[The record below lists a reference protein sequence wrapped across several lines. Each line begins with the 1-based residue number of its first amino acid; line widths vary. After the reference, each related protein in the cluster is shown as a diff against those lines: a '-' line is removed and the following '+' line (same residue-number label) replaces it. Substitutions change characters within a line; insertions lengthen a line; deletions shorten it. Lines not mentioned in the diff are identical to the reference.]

1 MTRSHTRVLLLGMAL
16 ALIFLF
22 MASATRVQAQGY
34 DDTWI
39 GDSKLHILVRI
50 NGAPLAY
57 ADESANAID
66 IDLKTPIEIYFDA
79 NVTNDKDLNITSSLV
94 FHYQG
99 IALFSVDVVSEATGL
114 PWIIAP
120 HDADIDPVTSTLDLS
135 NLTLGPISLIT
146 AVIEV
151 QFLFEYTEMP
161 AQTTG
166 GTVDQTFYLKTPTDP
181 TSILTSVT
189 GIAAAVATGTTAF
202 ALVSNFNMLLD
213 AIRTSH
219 KLRSIQKKASELRSL
234 PNLAVLGAL
243 PALFALVSGMSKG
256 VKRKEGKD
264 GAEAPSES
272 GVSEYVVRQRLR
284 ETAGDAWLMDKCPK
298 CKRKWNKKTN
308 ECKKCGFDLEDGQRA
323 YADLLT
329 TKVTPAL
336 RLLNKKKSVSIKQL
350 AKKTKSNSYNAGVL
364 GAALVDTELSEITK
378 VSTPFRG
385 FVMNIAGLAFLIIT
399 WDQLLGGSTST
410 FQNTLTIIGAALSL
424 GVIIGLYFTRKSQIK
439 KFRIDANGLTPET
452 PHPEEDAATDEP
464 DESVDEEPSDEFDE
478 AESPEEPV
486 EEEEPAEEE
495 SDDEQDETEASEES
509 VEEEEPAEEESD
521 DEPDEVEASEES
533 VDEEEPE
540 EKDEAELSSEE
551 TVEGEDSDTPDESET
566 DSIEEDESDQLTPE
580 ELDKER
586 M

>member
-1 MTRSHTRVLLLGMAL
+1 
-16 ALIFLF
+16 
-22 MASATRVQAQGY
+22 
-34 DDTWI
+34 
-39 GDSKLHILVRI
+39 
-50 NGAPLAY
+50 
-57 ADESANAID
+57 
-66 IDLKTPIEIYFDA
+66 YFDA

-161 AQTTG
+161 EQNTVS
-166 GTVDQTFYLKTPTDP
+166 TVDQTFYLKTPTDP
-181 TSILTSVT
+181 TSILTSAT
-189 GIAAAVATGTTAF
+189 GIAAVVATGATAF

-272 GVSEYVVRQRLR
+272 GVSEYVVRQRIR
-284 ETAGDAWLMDKCPK
+284 ETAGPAWLMDKCPK

-336 RLLNKKKSVSIKQL
+336 RLLNKKKTVSIKQL
-350 AKKTKSNSYNAGVL
+350 AKKTKSNNYNAGVL

-378 VSTPFRG
+378 VSTPFKG

-399 WDQLLGGSTST
+399 WDQLLGRGSST
-410 FQNTLTIIGAALSL
+410 FQTTLTIIGAALSL

-439 KFRIDANGLTPET
+439 KFRADTDGIISET
-452 PHPEEDAATDEP
+452 PSADEDAAADEP
-464 DESVDEEPSDEFDE
+464 DDSVDEEPSAESDE
-478 AESPEEPV
+478 AESPEESA

-495 SDDEQDETEASEES
+495 SDDEPDETEASEES
-509 VEEEEPAEEESD
+509 VEEEEPADEEPDEVEAAEESVEEEEPIEEESD
-521 DEPDEVEASEES
+521 DEPDEVEDS
-533 VDEEEPE
+533 VEEEKPE
-540 EKDEAELSSEE
+540 EAELSSEE
-551 TVEGEDSDTPDESET
+551 TVEDEDSDTPDEPET

-586 M
+586 K

>member
-1 MTRSHTRVLLLGMAL
+1 MAL

-22 MASATRVQAQGY
+22 VVSTTRVRAQGY

-39 GDSKLHILVRI
+39 GDDKLHVQVRI
-50 NGAPLAY
+50 NGEPLAY
-57 ADESANAID
+57 ANASASAID
-66 IDLKTPIEIYFDA
+66 IDLKTPVEIYFDT
-79 NVTNDKDLNITSSLV
+79 NVTNDKDLNVTASLV

-99 IALFSVDVVSEATGL
+99 IALFSVDVVNEATGV

-120 HDADIDPVTSTLDLS
+120 HDVDIDPVTSTLDLS
-135 NLTLGPISLIT
+135 NLTLGPVSLIT

-161 AQTTG
+161 LQDTG
-166 GTVDQTFYLKTPTDP
+166 GKVDKIFYLKTPTDP

-189 GIAAAVATGTTAF
+189 GIAAVVATGTTAF
-202 ALVSNFNMLLD
+202 SLAANFNMLID
-213 AIRTSH
+213 AVKTSH

-256 VKRKEGKD
+256 IKRKEGKG

-272 GVSEYVVRQRLR
+272 GVSEYVIRQRLR
-284 ETAGDAWLMDKCPK
+284 ETAGGAWLMDKCPK
-298 CKRKWNKKTN
+298 CKRKWNKTTN

-329 TKVTPAL
+329 SKVTPAL
-336 RLLNKKKSVSIKQL
+336 RLLNKKKNVSIKQL

-378 VSTPFRG
+378 VSTPFRS

-399 WDQLLGGSTST
+399 WDQLLGGSSGS
-410 FQNTLTIIGAALSL
+410 FQTTLTIIGGALSL
-424 GVIIGLYFTRKSQIK
+424 GVIIALYFTRKSQIE
-439 KFRIDANGLTPET
+439 KFRTDVDGIILET
-452 PHPEEDAATDEP
+452 PSPEEDTAEDEP
-464 DESVDEEPSDEFDE
+464 DDSVDEEPSAESDE
-478 AESPEEPV
+478 AES
-486 EEEEPAEEE
+486 
-495 SDDEQDETEASEES
+495 DKTEASEES

-521 DEPDEVEASEES
+521 AEPDEAEASKEPVE
-533 VDEEEPE
+533 EEEPVE
-540 EKDEAELSSEE
+540 TDEAELSSEE
-551 TVEGEDSDTPDESET
+551 AAEDEDSVELDEPKA
-566 DSIEEDESDQLTPE
+566 DSNEEEGSDQLTPE

>member
-1 MTRSHTRVLLLGMAL
+1 MAL

-34 DDTWI
+34 PDTWS
-39 GDSKLHILVRI
+39 GDDKLHILVRI
-50 NGAPLAY
+50 NGEPLAY
-57 ADESANAID
+57 ADEAASAID
-66 IDLKTPIEIYFDA
+66 IDLKTPIEIYFDV

-189 GIAAAVATGTTAF
+189 GIAAIVATGTTAF

-385 FVMNIAGLAFLIIT
+385 FVMNI
-399 WDQLLGGSTST
+399 
-410 FQNTLTIIGAALSL
+410 
-424 GVIIGLYFTRKSQIK
+424 
-439 KFRIDANGLTPET
+439 
-452 PHPEEDAATDEP
+452 
-464 DESVDEEPSDEFDE
+464 
-478 AESPEEPV
+478 
-486 EEEEPAEEE
+486 
-495 SDDEQDETEASEES
+495 
-509 VEEEEPAEEESD
+509 
-521 DEPDEVEASEES
+521 
-533 VDEEEPE
+533 
-540 EKDEAELSSEE
+540 
-551 TVEGEDSDTPDESET
+551 
-566 DSIEEDESDQLTPE
+566 
-580 ELDKER
+580 
-586 M
+586 

>member
-1 MTRSHTRVLLLGMAL
+1 MAL
-16 ALIFLF
+16 ALILLF
-22 MASATRVQAQGY
+22 MVSTTRVRAQGY

-39 GDSKLHILVRI
+39 GDTKLHILVRI
-50 NGAPLAY
+50 NGAPLAD
-57 ADESANAID
+57 AKDSASAIG
-66 IDLKTPIEIYFDA
+66 IDLKTPIEIYFDT
-79 NVTNDKDLNITSSLV
+79 NVTNDKDLNVTASLV

-99 IALFSVDVVSEATGL
+99 YPLFSVDVVNEATGL

-120 HDADIDPVTSTLDLS
+120 HDADIDPVTSILDLS
-135 NLTLGPISLIT
+135 NLTLGPISLFT

-161 AQTTG
+161 LQD
-166 GTVDQTFYLKTPTDP
+166 TVSRVRKLFYLKTPTDP
-181 TSILTSVT
+181 TSILTSAT
-189 GIAAAVATGTTAF
+189 GILGVVATGTTAF

-213 AIRTSH
+213 AVRTSH

-256 VKRKEGKD
+256 VKRKERKD

-272 GVSEYVVRQRLR
+272 SVSEYMVRQRIR
-284 ETAGDAWLMDKCPK
+284 ETAGGAWLMDKCPK

-329 TKVTPAL
+329 SKVTPAL
-336 RLLNKKKSVSIKQL
+336 RLLNKKKNVSIKQL
-350 AKKTKSNSYNAGVL
+350 AKKTKSNNYNAGVL
-364 GAALVDTELSEITK
+364 GAALVDSELSEITK
-378 VSTPFRG
+378 VSTPFKS

-399 WDQLLGGSTST
+399 WDQLLGGSTSS
-410 FQNTLTIIGAALSL
+410 FEDTLTIIGATLSL
-424 GVIIGLYFTRKSQIK
+424 GVIVALYFTRKSQIK
-439 KFRIDANGLTPET
+439 KFRTDANGITLET
-452 PHPEEDAATDEP
+452 PPPEEDVATDEP
-464 DESVDEEPSDEFDE
+464 DEFVDEEPSAESDEI
-478 AESPEEPV
+478 ESPEEPV

-495 SDDEQDETEASEES
+495 LDAEPDEAEDSEES
-509 VEEEEPAEEESD
+509 VEEP
-521 DEPDEVEASEES
+521 VET
-533 VDEEEPE
+533 
-540 EKDEAELSSEE
+540 DEAELSSEKA
-551 TVEGEDSDTPDESET
+551 VEDKDSVELDEPKA
-566 DSIEEDESDQLTPE
+566 DSNEEEGFDQLTPE

>member
-1 MTRSHTRVLLLGMAL
+1 MAL
-16 ALIFLF
+16 ALILLF
-22 MASATRVQAQGY
+22 MVSTTRVRAQGF

-39 GDSKLHILVRI
+39 GDDKLHILVRI

-66 IDLKTPIEIYFDA
+66 IDLKTPIEIYFDV

-99 IALFSVDVVSEATGL
+99 IALFSVDVVSEATGQ

-120 HDADIDPVTSTLDLS
+120 HDADIDPVTSILDLS
-135 NLTLGPISLIT
+135 NLTLGPVSLIT

-189 GIAAAVATGTTAF
+189 GIAAVVATGTTAF

-213 AIRTSH
+213 AVRTSH

-256 VKRKEGKD
+256 VKRKESKD

-272 GVSEYVVRQRLR
+272 SVSEYVVRQRIR

-323 YADLLT
+323 YTDLLAS
-329 TKVTPAL
+329 KVTPAL

-350 AKKTKSNSYNAGVL
+350 AKKTKSNNYNAGVL

-378 VSTPFRG
+378 VSTPFRA

-399 WDQLLGGSTST
+399 WDQLLGGSSGG
-410 FQNTLTIIGAALSL
+410 FQTTLTIIGGALSL
-424 GVIIGLYFTRKSQIK
+424 GVIIALYFTRKSQIER
-439 KFRIDANGLTPET
+439 FRTDVDGIILET
-452 PHPEEDAATDEP
+452 PPPEEDAADEP
-464 DESVDEEPSDEFDE
+464 DEPVDEEPSAEFDE
-478 AESPEEPV
+478 VESPEEGV
-486 EEEEPAEEE
+486 EEEAPV
-495 SDDEQDETEASEES
+495 ET
-509 VEEEEPAEEESD
+509 
-521 DEPDEVEASEES
+521 
-533 VDEEEPE
+533 
-540 EKDEAELSSEE
+540 DEAELSSEE
-551 TVEGEDSDTPDESET
+551 AVEDEDSDMFDESEI
-566 DSIEEDESDQLTPE
+566 DSIKEDESDQLTPE

>member
-1 MTRSHTRVLLLGMAL
+1 MKRSRTKILLLGMAF

-22 MASATRVQAQGY
+22 MVSTTRVKAQEF

-39 GDSKLHILVRI
+39 GDDKLHIQVKI
-50 NGAPLAY
+50 NGNPLAY
-57 ADESANAID
+57 ANISANAID
-66 IDLKTPIEIYFDA
+66 INLDDPIEIYFDT
-79 NVTNDKDLNITSSLV
+79 NVTNDKDLNVTASLV

-99 IALFSVDVVSEATGL
+99 IALFSVDVVNEATGL

-120 HDADIDPVTSTLDLS
+120 HDVDIDPVTSTLDLS
-135 NLTLGPISLIT
+135 NLTLGPVSLIT

-161 AQTTG
+161 VQDTG
-166 GTVDQTFYLKTPTDP
+166 GKVDQTFYLKTPTDP
-181 TSILTSVT
+181 ISILTSVT
-189 GIAAAVATGTTAF
+189 GIAAVVATGTTAF

-213 AIRTSH
+213 AVRTSH

-272 GVSEYVVRQRLR
+272 GVSEYVVRQRIR
-284 ETAGDAWLMDKCPK
+284 ETAGGAWLMDKCPK

-350 AKKTKSNSYNAGVL
+350 AKKTKSNNYNAGVL

-378 VSTPFRG
+378 VSTPFRA
-385 FVMNIAGLAFLIIT
+385 FVMNIAGLAFLVIT
-399 WDQLLGGSTST
+399 WDQLLGGSTSN
-410 FQNTLTIIGAALSL
+410 FQTTLTIIGAALSL
-424 GVIIGLYFTRKSQIK
+424 GVIIALYFSRKSQIE
-439 KFRIDANGLTPET
+439 KFRADVDGIILET
-452 PHPEEDAATDEP
+452 PPPEEDAAADEP
-464 DESVDEEPSDEFDE
+464 DESVDEESFAEADEV
-478 AESPEEPV
+478 ESPEEGM
-486 EEEEPAEEE
+486 
-495 SDDEQDETEASEES
+495 
-509 VEEEEPAEEESD
+509 
-521 DEPDEVEASEES
+521 
-533 VDEEEPE
+533 DEEEP
-540 EKDEAELSSEE
+540 
-551 TVEGEDSDTPDESET
+551 VET
-566 DSIEEDESDQLTPE
+566 DSIEEDESDQLTSE

>member
-1 MTRSHTRVLLLGMAL
+1 MAL
-16 ALIFLF
+16 TLIFLF
-22 MASATRVQAQGY
+22 MASATRVRAQGY

-39 GDSKLHILVRI
+39 GDDKLHILVRI
-50 NGAPLAY
+50 NDEPLAY
-57 ADESANAID
+57 ANESAKAID
-66 IDLKTPIEIYFDA
+66 IDLKIPIEIYFDT
-79 NVTNDKDLNITSSLV
+79 NVTNDKDLNVSASLV

-99 IALFSVDVVSEATGL
+99 YALFSVDVVDEATGL

-120 HDADIDPVTSTLDLS
+120 HDMDIDPVTSTLDLS
-135 NLTLGPISLIT
+135 NLTLGPISLFT

-161 AQTTG
+161 LQD
-166 GTVDQTFYLKTPTDP
+166 TVSKVDKRFYLKTPTDP

-189 GIAAAVATGTTAF
+189 GILGVVATGTTAF

-272 GVSEYVVRQRLR
+272 SVSEYVVRQRIR
-284 ETAGDAWLMDKCPK
+284 EAAGDAWLMDKCPK

-329 TKVTPAL
+329 SKVTPAL

-350 AKKTKSNSYNAGVL
+350 AKKTKSNNYNAGVL

-378 VSTPFRG
+378 VSTPIRSFL
-385 FVMNIAGLAFLIIT
+385 MNIAGLAFLIIT

-424 GVIIGLYFTRKSQIK
+424 GVIIALYFTRKSQIK
-439 KFRIDANGLTPET
+439 KFRADVDGIILET
-452 PHPEEDAATDEP
+452 PPPEEDAAADEP
-464 DESVDEEPSDEFDE
+464 DESVDEEPSAESDET
-478 AESPEEPV
+478 ESPEEPV
-486 EEEEPAEEE
+486 EEEEPTEED
-495 SDDEQDETEASEES
+495 SDDEPDDTEASEES
-509 VEEEEPAEEESD
+509 AEEEA
-521 DEPDEVEASEES
+521 PVET
-533 VDEEEPE
+533 
-540 EKDEAELSSEE
+540 DEAEVSSEE
-551 TVEGEDSDTPDESET
+551 TVEDEDSDTLDEPET
-566 DSIEEDESDQLTPE
+566 DSVEEDESDQLTPE

-586 M
+586 K

>member
-1 MTRSHTRVLLLGMAL
+1 MAL

-22 MASATRVQAQGY
+22 MASATRVRAQGY

-39 GDSKLHILVRI
+39 GDDKLHILVRI

-57 ADESANAID
+57 ANDSTKAID
-66 IDLKTPIEIYFDA
+66 IDLKIPIEIYFDT
-79 NVTNDKDLNITSSLV
+79 NVTNDKDLNVTASLV

-120 HDADIDPVTSTLDLS
+120 HNADIDPVTSILDLS

-161 AQTTG
+161 LQDTG
-166 GTVDQTFYLKTPTDP
+166 GSVDQTFYLKTPTDP

-189 GIAAAVATGTTAF
+189 GIAAVVATGTTAF

-213 AIRTSH
+213 AVRTSH

-256 VKRKEGKD
+256 VKRREGKD
-264 GAEAPSES
+264 GAEPPSES
-272 GVSEYVVRQRLR
+272 SVSEYVVRQRLR

-308 ECKKCGFDLEDGQRA
+308 ECKKCGFDVEDGQRA
-323 YADLLT
+323 YADLLAS
-329 TKVTPAL
+329 KVSPAL
-336 RLLNKKKSVSIKQL
+336 YLLNKKKSVSIKQL
-350 AKKTKSNSYNAGVL
+350 AKKTKSNNYNAGVL

-385 FVMNIAGLAFLIIT
+385 FVMNIVGLAFLIIT
-399 WDQLLGGSTST
+399 WDQLLGRSSNS
-410 FQNTLTIIGAALSL
+410 FQTTLTLIGGALSL
-424 GVIIGLYFTRKSQIK
+424 GVIIALYFTRKSQIE
-439 KFRIDANGLTPET
+439 KFRADVDGIILET
-452 PHPEEDAATDEP
+452 PPPEEDAAADEP
-464 DESVDEEPSDEFDE
+464 DESVDEELSAESDEV
-478 AESPEEPV
+478 ESPEEPG

-495 SDDEQDETEASEES
+495 SDFEPDEPEVDSN
-509 VEEEEPAEEESD
+509 EEEEA
-521 DEPDEVEASEES
+521 
-533 VDEEEPE
+533 
-540 EKDEAELSSEE
+540 
-551 TVEGEDSDTPDESET
+551 
-566 DSIEEDESDQLTPE
+566 DQLTPE

>member
-1 MTRSHTRVLLLGMAL
+1 MAL

-22 MASATRVQAQGY
+22 MASATKVRAQGY

-39 GDSKLHILVRI
+39 GDDKLHILVRI
-50 NGAPLAY
+50 NDEPLAY
-57 ADESANAID
+57 ANESASAID
-66 IDLKTPIEIYFDA
+66 IDLKIPIEIYFDT
-79 NVTNDKDLNITSSLV
+79 NVTNDKDLNVSASLV

-99 IALFSVDVVSEATGL
+99 FPLFSVDVVSEATGL

-120 HDADIDPVTSTLDLS
+120 HDADIDPVTSILDLS

-161 AQTTG
+161 AQDTG
-166 GTVDQTFYLKTPTDP
+166 GAVDQTFYLKTPTDP

-189 GIAAAVATGTTAF
+189 GIAAVVATGTTAF
-202 ALVSNFNMLLD
+202 ALVSNMNMLLD
-213 AIRTSH
+213 AVRTSH

-272 GVSEYVVRQRLR
+272 SVSEYVVRQRLR
-284 ETAGDAWLMDKCPK
+284 EAAGDAWLMDKCPK

-308 ECKKCGFDLEDGQRA
+308 ECKKCGFDIEDGQRA

-329 TKVTPAL
+329 AKVTPAL

-350 AKKTKSNSYNAGVL
+350 AKKTKSNNYNAGVL
-364 GAALVDTELSEITK
+364 GAALVDSELSEITK
-378 VSTPFRG
+378 VSTPFRS

-424 GVIIGLYFTRKSQIK
+424 GVIIALYFTRKSQIK
-439 KFRIDANGLTPET
+439 KFRADVDGINLET
-452 PHPEEDAATDEP
+452 PPPEDDAAADEP
-464 DESVDEEPSDEFDE
+464 DESVDEEPSAESDET
-478 AESPEEPV
+478 ESPEEPV
-486 EEEEPAEEE
+486 EE
-495 SDDEQDETEASEES
+495 D
-509 VEEEEPAEEESD
+509 EPAEEESD
-521 DEPDEVEASEES
+521 DEPDEAEASKES
-533 VDEEEPE
+533 VEEEEPVE
-540 EKDEAELSSEE
+540 PDEAELSSQEA
-551 TVEGEDSDTPDESET
+551 VGDEDSDTPDRSET

>member
-1 MTRSHTRVLLLGMAL
+1 MTRSRTRILLLGMAL

-22 MASATRVQAQGY
+22 IASATRVQAQGY

-39 GDSKLHILVRI
+39 GDDKLHILVRI
-50 NGAPLAY
+50 NGEPLAY
-57 ADESANAID
+57 ANESYDAID
-66 IDLKTPIEIYFDA
+66 IDLKIPIEIYFDV

-120 HDADIDPVTSTLDLS
+120 HDADVDPVTSTLDLS

-161 AQTTG
+161 AQDTG

-189 GIAAAVATGTTAF
+189 GIAAVVATGTTAF

-219 KLRSIQKKASELRSL
+219 KLRSIQKKASELKSL

-243 PALFALVSGMSKG
+243 PALFALISGMSKG
-256 VKRKEGKD
+256 VQRKEGKD

-272 GVSEYVVRQRLR
+272 GVSEYVVRQRIR

-329 TKVTPAL
+329 TKVRPAL
-336 RLLNKKKSVSIKQL
+336 HLLNKKKSVSIKQL
-350 AKKTKSNSYNAGVL
+350 AKKTKSNNYNAGVL

-378 VSTPFRG
+378 VSTPFKG

-399 WDQLLGGSTST
+399 WDQLLGRSSNT
-410 FQNTLTIIGAALSL
+410 FQTTLTIIGAALSL

-439 KFRIDANGLTPET
+439 KFRADADGIIVET
-452 PHPEEDAATDEP
+452 PPPEEDTAADEP
-464 DESVDEEPSDEFDE
+464 DEPADEESSAESDE
-478 AESPEEPV
+478 AESPIETV
-486 EEEEPAEEE
+486 EEEEPTEEE
-495 SDDEQDETEASEES
+495 SEDEPDKAEAAEES
-509 VEEEEPAEEESD
+509 VEEEDPAET
-521 DEPDEVEASEES
+521 DEV
-533 VDEEEPE
+533 
-540 EKDEAELSSEE
+540 ELSSEA
-551 TVEGEDSDTPDESET
+551 VQDEDSDTPDAET